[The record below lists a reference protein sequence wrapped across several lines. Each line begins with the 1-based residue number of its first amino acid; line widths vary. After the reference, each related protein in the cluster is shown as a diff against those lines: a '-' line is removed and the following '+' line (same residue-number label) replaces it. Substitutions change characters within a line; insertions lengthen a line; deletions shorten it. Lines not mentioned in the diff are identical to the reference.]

1 MAEIINIDSLDIDE
15 LQIYKSGNEAQLLHY
30 FEPNGGL
37 FIAES
42 PMVVERALDAGYEP
56 YSMLIDEALLCKAQ
70 VPGDEA
76 GKTVNDIITRCGDIP
91 VYSGNEIL
99 LGKLTGFKLTR
110 GILCAMY
117 RKELHTIEDICK
129 NATRIAVLDG
139 VENPANVGSIFRNAA
154 ALGIDAVLL
163 TSGCSDP
170 LYRRSL
176 RVSMGTS
183 LILPWTITAANYI
196 DFLHSL
202 GFTVAALALR
212 ADSLP
217 PNNPQIKNAQKLA
230 LLLGNEGFGLSDDVI
245 AKCDY
250 TVMIPMANG
259 VDSLNV
265 AAASAIAFWE
275 CGKGR

>member
-1 MAEIINIDSLDIDE
+1 MAEIINIDSLDIEE

-183 LILPWTITAANYI
+183 LILPWTI
-196 DFLHSL
+196 
-202 GFTVAALALR
+202 
-212 ADSLP
+212 
-217 PNNPQIKNAQKLA
+217 
-230 LLLGNEGFGLSDDVI
+230 
-245 AKCDY
+245 
-250 TVMIPMANG
+250 
-259 VDSLNV
+259 
-265 AAASAIAFWE
+265 
-275 CGKGR
+275 